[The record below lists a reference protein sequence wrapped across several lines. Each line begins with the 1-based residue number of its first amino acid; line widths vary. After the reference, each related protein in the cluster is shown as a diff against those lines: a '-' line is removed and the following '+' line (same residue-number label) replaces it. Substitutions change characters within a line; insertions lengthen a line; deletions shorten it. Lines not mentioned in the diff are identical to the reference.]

1 MDYKIKKIAKKRDLS
16 EKFVETIIAGADS
29 GFLKGWRELVYHQK
43 VQIWNLLETKN
54 EPEALYRLQGQL
66 SAYRKI
72 ENRIDEVLEDYKNVK
87 K

>member
-29 GFLKGWRELVYHQK
+29 GFLKGWRELVYFQK
-43 VQIWNLLETKN
+43 VQIWKLLETKN